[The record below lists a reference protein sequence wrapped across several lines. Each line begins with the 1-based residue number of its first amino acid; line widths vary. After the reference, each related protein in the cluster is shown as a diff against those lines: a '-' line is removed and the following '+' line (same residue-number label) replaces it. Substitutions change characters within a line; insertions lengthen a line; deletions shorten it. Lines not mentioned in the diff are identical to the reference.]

1 MATAVVMESTREP
14 RLEAR
19 EVAALAAL
27 AFLLAVTAAW
37 WALALWPA
45 PTDPP
50 EWLARARWVCFNV
63 GDSGLPSAAG
73 WLLLIGEP
81 LGLGA
86 ALVITFN
93 TSLRS
98 GLRALR
104 ASEGGQFLI
113 ATIAAFVMLGATHAA
128 ARIVRLTE
136 ATAPTSIESAA
147 LVPDTY
153 PRLDRPAPPLGLL
166 DQRGARIDVA
176 QLRDRPTLI
185 TFAFAHCE
193 TVCPA
198 LVSQALAA
206 QRNAAPESRPRI
218 AILTLD
224 PWRDTP
230 SRLSA
235 LAETWQLPD
244 DAFVLSGTPEEVNA
258 ALDRWNVP
266 RARNE
271 STGQV
276 DHPALVYI
284 LDAQT
289 NIAFAAT
296 GDERVLSAL
305 LARL

>member
-1 MATAVVMESTREP
+1 MTAAVITGEAHRARLETRE
-14 RLEAR
+14 L
-19 EVAALAAL
+19 AALAAL
-27 AFLLAVTAAW
+27 AFLLAATAAW

-45 PTDPP
+45 PSDPP

-63 GDSGLPSAAG
+63 GGSGLPGPAG

-86 ALVITFN
+86 ALVVTFK

-98 GLRALR
+98 GLRTLR
-104 ASEGGQFLI
+104 SSEGGQFII
-113 ATIAAFVMLGATHAA
+113 ATVAALLMLGATHAA
-128 ARIVRLTE
+128 ARVVRL
-136 ATAPTSIESAA
+136 AAAGAPAGAESAA
-147 LVPDTY
+147 VVPDTY
-153 PRLDRPAPPLGLL
+153 PRLDRPAPPLGLV
-166 DQRGARIDVA
+166 DQHGDRIDLA
-176 QLRDRPTLI
+176 RLRGRPALI

-206 QRNAAPESRPRI
+206 QRNAAPESKPLL

-230 SRLSA
+230 SRLPA
-235 LAETWQLPD
+235 LAASWQLPE
-244 DAFVLSGTPEEVNA
+244 DALVLSGTPAEVNA

-266 RARNE
+266 RARNQT
-271 STGQV
+271 TGQL
-276 DHPALVYI
+276 DHPALVYV
-284 LDAQT
+284 LDGQT
-289 NIAFAAT
+289 TIAFAAN
-296 GDERVLSAL
+296 GDERVLTEL